1 MVYCLKKNKDWIL
14 LNLPALVIIVF
25 LIMAPDMHKTMRAW
39 TGYIAF
45 SLLVLLLAIN
55 PLKTLFKNIVF
66 LSKIS
71 RYRRVM
77 GVAIFTYSTIHLLCY
92 IIKKGGILSAMK
104 YVFHPII
111 LTALI
116 SFIVF
121 TPLAITSN
129 NYFVKKM
136 GHVKWKKLHEKVYI
150 AEFGVMIHMI
160 LMGGTARL
168 VGILAFIPLIII
180 QYIRR
185 TRKKRLKNLDRY
197 T

>member
-45 SLLVLLLAIN
+45 SLLVLLLVIN

-77 GVAIFTYSTIHLLCY
+77 GARQ
-92 IIKKGGILSAMK
+92 
-104 YVFHPII
+104 
-111 LTALI
+111 
-116 SFIVF
+116 
-121 TPLAITSN
+121 
-129 NYFVKKM
+129 
-136 GHVKWKKLHEKVYI
+136 LHE
-150 AEFGVMIHMI
+150 I
-160 LMGGTARL
+160 L
-168 VGILAFIPLIII
+168 
-180 QYIRR
+180 
-185 TRKKRLKNLDRY
+185 
-197 T
+197 